1 MRKLLL
7 ILILAATLSSELPG
21 QTTISGTITSLNG
34 QPISNLVIKPHAS
47 GQSDLFDQIG
57 DIRPDAEGNYEI
69 EFTEPGIY
77 SLRITAVH
85 HQSLFLPVTVFD
97 QDRIDMDI
105 RLVPRYPNDGR
116 HFDKES
122 YREWIRA
129 YGNFNGYDF
138 HSGIIFDENVDGSI
152 SAMLPADRDTI
163 RYQVRGITGGAAP
176 LPDEQHTHLREDR
189 TFEGV
194 IIPPTGADSAELR
207 YDPAS
212 ETVYTKDIELIS
224 HPSARR
230 PNAQLVFADESDFM
244 WIQPLSLINSTWL
257 SYESNSGYSL
267 TPEEPNR
274 SSSEITLLGSASHI
288 RSARQYRSKIREHLA
303 GLELH
308 PQQRAAL
315 YIAYLGLIQQENRR
329 TRFMTDHEG
338 VSDTPSLEFLH
349 RLIEEVHPLHPLWA
363 RNPGAATQL
372 LKQSEF
378 DPQIEEYSQQIV
390 REHPDDLVVR
400 NLVLE
405 MIEENARQ
413 YNDAREMPEYRWIV
427 ERYGESNLARKAI
440 VAYLRATR
448 E

>member
-1 MRKLLL
+1 MRYLLL
-7 ILILAATLSSELPG
+7 LLILAATLSSQLSG

-34 QPISNLVIKPHAS
+34 EAISNLVITPQAS

-57 DIRPDAEGNYEI
+57 DIRPDADGNYEI
-69 EFTEPGIY
+69 EISEPGIY

-85 HQSLFLPVTVFD
+85 HQSLFLPIMIFD

-105 RLVPRYPNDGR
+105 RLVPRYANDGR
-116 HFDKES
+116 HFDKEP

-138 HSGIIFDENVDGSI
+138 HSGIIFKENRDGSI

-163 RYQVRGITGGAAP
+163 RYQVRGVTSGAAP
-176 LPDEQHTHLREDR
+176 LPDEQHTHLRDDR

-194 IIPPTGADSAELR
+194 IIPPAGADSVEIR
-207 YDPAS
+207 YDPS
-212 ETVYTKDIELIS
+212 KETIYTKGIEKLS
-224 HPSARR
+224 HLASRR
-230 PNAQLVFADESDFM
+230 PNARLTFGDESDFM
-244 WIQPLSLINSTWL
+244 WIQPLSLINSTRF
-257 SYESNSGYSL
+257 SFESSSAYSL
-267 TPEEPNR
+267 TPEEPGR
-274 SSSEITLLGSASHI
+274 TSSQMNALDGAWHF
-288 RSARQYRSKIREHLA
+288 RSAGEYRGRVIEHLT
-303 GLELH
+303 ELDLH
-308 PQQRAAL
+308 QQQRAAL
-315 YIAYLGLIQQENRR
+315 YIALLGLIEQEARWARFRQQQQ
-329 TRFMTDHEG
+329 
-338 VSDTPSLEFLH
+338 SDAYMPSLDFLYK
-349 RLIEEVHPLHPLWA
+349 LIEEVHPLHPLWA

-372 LKQSEF
+372 LKQSNF
-378 DPQIEEYSQQIV
+378 DPKIEAYTQQMV

-413 YNDAREMPEYRWIV
+413 YSNARDMPEYQWIV

-440 VAYLRATR
+440 VAYLRGTR